1 MIDEPDDERAA
12 ADYLRDILHENEARP
27 GSTTTDF
34 ERWFDDHPPIGHDEF
49 YDLWRAA
56 LTPLPQDES
65 TGGEFWSEYD
75 PGTGLLIHCAG
86 DPQTLLV
93 LPDVEVAQE
102 FRTLIAEVAGC
113 PEDWRR
119 EDGEADMARWHRH
132 MEEPRDD

>member
-34 ERWFDDHPPIGHDEF
+34 ERWFDDHPPSGHDEF
-49 YDLWRAA
+49 YALWRAA
-56 LTPLPQDES
+56 LTPQEASL
-65 TGGEFWSEYD
+65 GAFWSEYD
-75 PGTGLLIHCAG
+75 PATGLLIRCAG
-86 DPQTLLV
+86 EPQALV
-93 LPDVEVAQE
+93 LPDVAVAQE

-113 PEDWRR
+113 PEDWRSA
-119 EDGEADMARWHRH
+119 DGEADMARWHRH